1 MVELRPESQINLI
14 FNSFTLLSLNFFHS
28 YCSQNMLPHTT
39 LTYITLQHCTSSL
52 IGDFRGICSSPLTQK
67 TQWRM
72 EMNDYSVSYCRLLYN
87 KLIQSLTK
95 ENNNHFTSPNF
106 FFFFLRIHVGHKMIL
121 AHSRCEL
128 ASLKGWQVNR

>member
-1 MVELRPESQINLI
+1 MRPESQINLI
-14 FNSFTLLSLNFFHS
+14 FNLFTLLSLNFFHS

-39 LTYITLQHCTSSL
+39 LTYITLCSIVHLPSLETSGGFALPHSL
-52 IGDFRGICSSPLTQK
+52 RKHNGEWK
-67 TQWRM
+67 
-72 EMNDYSVSYCRLLYN
+72 MNDYSVSYCRLLN

-106 FFFFLRIHVGHKMIL
+106 FLRIHVGHKKMIL

-128 ASLKGWQVNR
+128 ASLKGWQVNC